1 MKLSKL
7 IVASFFASTLLFG
20 GTYNVDV
27 SHSSVG
33 FSVKHLMISNVKG
46 NFSDFSG
53 SFEYDEATNK
63 LLQLQGVVKVASIDT
78 GIEKRDAHLKSADF
92 FNAPKNPE
100 ITFTLTKIDGD
111 KAHGKLTMA
120 GVSKEIALTYENG
133 GSIKDP
139 WGNQR
144 VGLSLH
150 GKISREAF
158 GITWNKILETG
169 GVTVGDSVTINVE
182 LEGILAK

>member
-1 MKLSKL
+1 MKLSKIIITSL
-7 IVASFFASTLLFG
+7 FASTLLFA

-53 SFEYDEATNK
+53 SFEYDEVAHK
-63 LLQLQGVVKVASIDT
+63 LQKLQGIVKVASIDT

-92 FNAPKNPE
+92 FNAPKNPD
-100 ITFTLTKIDGD
+100 ITFTLTKVEDD
-111 KAHGKLTMA
+111 KAYGELTMA
-120 GVSKEIALTYENG
+120 GVTKAIVLEYESG

-144 VGLSLH
+144 VGISLH

-169 GVTVGDSVTINVE
+169 GVTVGDSVKIEVE